1 MRRLF
6 HINELLNKLILNLM
20 GFQLSNYTMFSYLQ
34 LVILRPVALD
44 AGETLLVK
52 DLSFLDDL
60 FGLEDRAS
68 TPGTTL
74 AARLGLDL
82 RRVRVQVRAGRSD
95 WQRKLILF

>member
-1 MRRLF
+1 
-6 HINELLNKLILNLM
+6 
-20 GFQLSNYTMFSYLQ
+20 MFSYLQ

-44 AGETLLVK
+44 AAETLLVK
-52 DLSFLDDL
+52 DLAFLDDF
-60 FGLEDRAS
+60 FGLEDRTS

-74 AARLGLDL
+74 AARLGHDL

>member
-1 MRRLF
+1 
-6 HINELLNKLILNLM
+6 
-20 GFQLSNYTMFSYLQ
+20 MFSYLQ

-74 AARLGLDL
+74 AA
-82 RRVRVQVRAGRSD
+82 
-95 WQRKLILF
+95 

>member
-1 MRRLF
+1 
-6 HINELLNKLILNLM
+6 
-20 GFQLSNYTMFSYLQ
+20 MFSYLQ

-44 AGETLLVK
+44 AGETLFVK

-60 FGLEDRAS
+60 FGLEDRTS

-82 RRVRVQVRAGRSD
+82 CCVRVQVRAGRSD
-95 WQRKLILF
+95 WQPKLILF